1 MDILGIVGL
10 LLAIFLMF
18 FGISF
23 NQETGFVLS
32 NFVNFINYPS
42 LAITVGGT
50 FAVLMIS
57 YSISSFKKVPSHLK
71 IIFLPTKYDQLAYI
85 ASLVEFARE
94 ARIKG
99 LLSIESKLADVKDEF
114 MKKSLM
120 LVVDSIDA
128 EKVNQIL
135 ETELDYVEERHFSDI
150 DFYQKGA
157 SFAPAFGM
165 IGTLIGLVN
174 MLQQMSDPDAIG
186 PAMAVALLTTLYGS
200 MLANIFFMPIANKLK
215 VRHEEE
221 MLCKMIVAEGVKS
234 IQAGENP
241 RFIEEKL
248 LLLVESKKRDMQK
261 AKDQVDKKGAKALKP
276 KKASS

>member
-1 MDILGIVGL
+1 MDILSILGL
-10 LLAIFLMF
+10 VLALILMI
-18 FGISF
+18 FGITF
-23 NQETGFVLS
+23 VDGIGFVFANLS
-32 NFVNFINYPS
+32 NFINYPS

-57 YSISSFKKVPSHLK
+57 YSLTNFVKIPLHLK
-71 IIFLPTKYDQLAYI
+71 IIFLPTKYDPFSYI
-85 ASLVEFARE
+85 QSITEFAKE

-99 LLSIESKLADVKDEF
+99 LLSLEAKLVDIKDEF
-114 MKKSLM
+114 LKKSLM

-135 ETELDYVEERHFSDI
+135 ETELQYVEERHTNDI
-150 DFYQKGA
+150 DFYNKGA
-157 SFAPAFGM
+157 AFAPAFGM

-174 MLQQMSDPDAIG
+174 MLQQMSDPDSIG

-200 MLANIFFMPIANKLK
+200 MLANIIFMPIANKLK
-215 VRHEEE
+215 LRHEEE
-221 MLCKMIVAEGVKS
+221 MACKVIVAEGVKA

-248 LLLVESKKRDMQK
+248 LLLIESKKRD
-261 AKDQVDKKGAKALKP
+261 KKGKAVKN
-276 KKASS
+276 KKAEAALNPEKVAS

>member
-1 MDILGIVGL
+1 MDIIGLIGLVLALVLMVFGIVFTESAL
-10 LLAIFLMF
+10 VF
-18 FGISF
+18 
-23 NQETGFVLS
+23 S
-32 NFVNFINYPS
+32 NLINFIDYPS
-42 LAITVGGT
+42 VAITIGGT
-50 FAVLMIS
+50 FAVLMVS
-57 YSISSFKKVPSHLK
+57 YSIESFIKIPTHLK
-71 IIFLPTKYDQLAYI
+71 IVFFPEKYDPMSYI
-85 ASLVEFARE
+85 QTLTSFAKE

-135 ETELDYVEERHFSDI
+135 ETELDYLEARHISDME
-150 DFYQKGA
+150 FYSKGA
-157 SFAPAFGM
+157 AYAPAFGM

-174 MLQQMSDPDAIG
+174 MLQQMSDPNSIG

-200 MLANIFFMPIANKLK
+200 MLANIFFLPVANKLK
-215 VRHEEE
+215 IRHEDE
-221 MLCKMIVAEGVKS
+221 MVCKMIVADGVKA

-248 LLLVESKKRDMQK
+248 LLLVESKKRSAKGKEAK
-261 AKDQVDKKGAKALKP
+261 ADKKVKNLQT
-276 KKASS
+276 KKADA

>member
-1 MDILGIVGL
+1 MDILSILGL
-10 LLAIFLMF
+10 VLALILMI
-18 FGISF
+18 FGITF
-23 NQETGFVLS
+23 VDGIGFVFANLS
-32 NFVNFINYPS
+32 NFINYPS

-57 YSISSFKKVPSHLK
+57 YSLTNFVKIPLHLK
-71 IIFLPTKYDQLAYI
+71 IIFLPTKYDPFSYI
-85 ASLVEFARE
+85 QSITEFAKE

-99 LLSIESKLADVKDEF
+99 LLSLEAKLVDIKDEF
-114 MKKSLM
+114 LKKSLM

-135 ETELDYVEERHFSDI
+135 ETELQYVEERHTNDI
-150 DFYQKGA
+150 DFYNKGA
-157 SFAPAFGM
+157 AFAPAFGM

-174 MLQQMSDPDAIG
+174 MLQQMSDPDSIG

-200 MLANIFFMPIANKLK
+200 MLANIIFMPIANKLK
-215 VRHEEE
+215 LRHEEE
-221 MLCKMIVAEGVKS
+221 MACKVIVAEGVKA

-248 LLLVESKKRDMQK
+248 LLLIESKKRD
-261 AKDQVDKKGAKALKP
+261 KKGKAVKN
-276 KKASS
+276 KKAEASLNTEKAVS

>member
-1 MDILGIVGL
+1 MI
-10 LLAIFLMF
+10 
-18 FGISF
+18 FGITF
-23 NQETGFVLS
+23 VDGIGFVFANLS
-32 NFVNFINYPS
+32 NFINYPS

-57 YSISSFKKVPSHLK
+57 YSLTNFVKIPLHLK
-71 IIFLPTKYDQLAYI
+71 IIFLPTKYDPFSYI
-85 ASLVEFARE
+85 QSITEFAKE

-99 LLSIESKLADVKDEF
+99 LLSLEAKLVDIKDEF
-114 MKKSLM
+114 LKKSLM

-135 ETELDYVEERHFSDI
+135 ETELQYVEERHTNDI
-150 DFYQKGA
+150 DFYNKGA
-157 SFAPAFGM
+157 AFAPAFGM

-174 MLQQMSDPDAIG
+174 MLQQMSDPDSIG

-200 MLANIFFMPIANKLK
+200 MLANIIFMPIANKLK
-215 VRHEEE
+215 LRHEEE
-221 MLCKMIVAEGVKS
+221 MACKVIVAEGVKA

-248 LLLVESKKRDMQK
+248 LLLIESKKRD
-261 AKDQVDKKGAKALKP
+261 KKGKAVKN
-276 KKASS
+276 KKAEASLNPEKVAS

>member
-1 MDILGIVGL
+1 MDILSILGLVLALVLMVFGITFNEDVGIVFGNL
-10 LLAIFLMF
+10 L
-18 FGISF
+18 
-23 NQETGFVLS
+23 
-32 NFVNFINYPS
+32 NFIDYPS
-42 LAITVGGT
+42 IAITVGGT

-57 YSISSFKKVPSHLK
+57 YSLSNFKNIPSHMK
-71 IIFLPTKYDQLAYI
+71 IIFVPVKYDQMSYI
-85 ASLVEFARE
+85 ASIVEFAKE

-99 LLSIESKLADVKDEF
+99 LLSLEAKLAGVKDEF
-114 MKKSLM
+114 LKKSLM

-135 ETELDYVEERHFSDI
+135 ETELQYVEERHMNDI
-150 DFYQKGA
+150 DFYNKGA
-157 SFAPAFGM
+157 AFAPAFGM

-174 MLQQMSDPDAIG
+174 MLQSMSDPDAIG

-215 VRHEEE
+215 LRHEEE
-221 MLCKMIVAEGVKS
+221 MGCKIIVAEGVKA

-248 LLLVESKKRDMQK
+248 LLLVQSKKRSKKPK
-261 AKDQVDKKGAKALKP
+261 AAKKENEAEKALSTGKVVG
-276 KKASS
+276 

>member
-1 MDILGIVGL
+1 MDILSILGLVLALVLMVFGITFNEDVGIVFGNL
-10 LLAIFLMF
+10 L
-18 FGISF
+18 
-23 NQETGFVLS
+23 
-32 NFVNFINYPS
+32 NFIDYPS
-42 LAITVGGT
+42 IAITVGGT

-57 YSISSFKKVPSHLK
+57 YSLSNFKNIPSHMK
-71 IIFLPTKYDQLAYI
+71 IIFVPVKYDQMSYI
-85 ASLVEFARE
+85 ASIVEFAKE

-99 LLSIESKLADVKDEF
+99 LLSLEAKLAGVKDEF
-114 MKKSLM
+114 LKKSLM

-135 ETELDYVEERHFSDI
+135 ETELQYVEERHMNDI
-150 DFYQKGA
+150 DFYNKGA
-157 SFAPAFGM
+157 AFAPAFGM

-174 MLQQMSDPDAIG
+174 MLQSMSDPDAIG

-215 VRHEEE
+215 LRHEEE
-221 MLCKMIVAEGVKS
+221 MGCKIIVAEGVKA

-248 LLLVESKKRDMQK
+248 LLLIQSKKRSKKPK
-261 AKDQVDKKGAKALKP
+261 AAKKESEAEKALSTGKVVG
-276 KKASS
+276 

>member
-1 MDILGIVGL
+1 MDILSILGL
-10 LLAIFLMF
+10 VLALILMI
-18 FGISF
+18 FGITF
-23 NQETGFVLS
+23 VEGIGFVFANLS
-32 NFVNFINYPS
+32 SFINYPS

-57 YSISSFKKVPSHLK
+57 YSLTNFVKIPLHLK
-71 IIFLPTKYDQLAYI
+71 IIFLPTKYDPFSYI
-85 ASLVEFARE
+85 QSITEFAKE

-99 LLSIESKLADVKDEF
+99 LLSLEAKLVDIKDEF
-114 MKKSLM
+114 LKKSLM

-135 ETELDYVEERHFSDI
+135 ETELQYVEERHTNDI
-150 DFYQKGA
+150 DFYNKGA
-157 SFAPAFGM
+157 AFAPAFGM

-174 MLQQMSDPDAIG
+174 MLQQMSDPDSIG

-200 MLANIFFMPIANKLK
+200 MLANIIFMPIANKLK
-215 VRHEEE
+215 LRHEEE
-221 MLCKMIVAEGVKS
+221 MACKVIVAEGVKA

-248 LLLVESKKRDMQK
+248 LLLIESKKRD
-261 AKDQVDKKGAKALKP
+261 KKGKAVKN
-276 KKASS
+276 KKAEASLNTEKAVS